1 MVGYRKSIEL
11 VMQLHFSRLA
21 EKDRR
26 HYAAVEAMK
35 LDRGGIVYISR
46 LFGID
51 KNTIN
56 LGRAELLSTN
66 SDNSLPPGR
75 QRKPGGG
82 RKKKDRSP

>member
-1 MVGYRKSIEL
+1 MLGYAKSIE
-11 VMQLHFSRLA
+11 VFMQLHFSRLA

-26 HYAAVEAMK
+26 HYAAVEALK
-35 LDRGGIVYISR
+35 LGRGGIVYISR

-56 LGRAELLSTN
+56 LGRAELLSTDSN
-66 SDNSLPPGR
+66 SQLPAGR

-82 RKKKDRSP
+82 RKKKDGSS